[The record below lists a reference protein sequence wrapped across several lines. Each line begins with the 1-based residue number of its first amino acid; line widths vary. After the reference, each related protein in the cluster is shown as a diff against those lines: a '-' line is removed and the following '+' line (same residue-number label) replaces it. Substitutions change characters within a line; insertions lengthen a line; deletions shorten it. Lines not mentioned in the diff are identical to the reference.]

1 MRSLTSVIATFDN
14 PQTHFSRNFRGSAAP
29 LQHWDHKRNCNLCNH
44 KAKCYVAFI
53 EILVPDGT
61 RPCGCSGQS
70 EPRIA
75 VELVRAKMPK
85 APTTP
90 KMVRRCKKM

>member
-1 MRSLTSVIATFDN
+1 MLHPCNIGTIRGTATCAITSV
-14 PQTHFSRNFRGSAAP
+14 
-29 LQHWDHKRNCNLCNH
+29 L
-44 KAKCYVAFI
+44 AKCYVAFR

-75 VELVRAKMPK
+75 VELVRAKVPK